1 VTDSNR
7 LTAVSTLATVAA
19 ILLYQVDVS
28 KISHDELLYFFYVS
42 VLWSRVCLC
51 VCACLCVCERCC
63 LCKSRPGDSRPN
75 RQIQWINLLDLLDLR
90 HIYEVCE
97 RSPGFSSLR
106 QSRVASVVCRGT
118 RVVRTSKAATPNT
131 D

>member
-1 VTDSNR
+1 
-7 LTAVSTLATVAA
+7 
-19 ILLYQVDVS
+19 
-28 KISHDELLYFFYVS
+28 
-42 VLWSRVCLC
+42 VCLC

-106 QSRVASVVCRGT
+106 QSRVASVVCWGT